1 MMAELIATRNKAV
14 KGANENS
21 SVLGRGLRKKRKV
34 DLDSTDSEEETDIKK
49 VSRFYLMVS
58 SLLFT

>member
-1 MMAELIATRNKAV
+1 MMAELIEKRNKAV

>member
-1 MMAELIATRNKAV
+1 MMAELIAKRNGAV

-34 DLDSTDSEEETDIKK
+34 DLDSTDSEEETDIMK

>member
-1 MMAELIATRNKAV
+1 MMAELIAKRNEAV

-34 DLDSTDSEEETDIKK
+34 DLDSTDSEEETDIMK